1 MTKKAMI
8 QKIQA
13 LEAAAFLETKQ
24 AQKDFGK
31 ESELHQSAR
40 SRFVAISQLMKE
52 LSIEADFRLPDNQQ
66 AFKILCE
73 LT

>member
-1 MTKKAMI
+1 MTKKQMI
-8 QKIQA
+8 QAIQA

-24 AQKDFGK
+24 AQRTYGK
-31 ESELHQSAR
+31 ESALHQSAR
-40 SRFVAISQLMKE
+40 SRFCAINEAMKAMG
-52 LSIEADFRLPDNQQ
+52 IEADFQLADNQQ

>member
-8 QKIQA
+8 QAIQA

-40 SRFVAISQLMKE
+40 SRFCGINEAMKAMG
-52 LSIEADFRLPDNQQ
+52 IEADFRLPDNQQ